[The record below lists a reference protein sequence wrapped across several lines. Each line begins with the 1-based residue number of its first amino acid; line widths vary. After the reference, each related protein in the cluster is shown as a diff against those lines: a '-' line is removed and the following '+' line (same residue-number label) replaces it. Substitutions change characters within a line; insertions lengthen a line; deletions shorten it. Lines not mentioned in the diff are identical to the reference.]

1 MGKLRDYLA
10 LIIAAA
16 AVIGI
21 VAGGL
26 SYFAKA
32 EDLQLVQ
39 MRLDQKIVA
48 DQAYDTQKRV
58 WALEER
64 NREFGTDCSRWPDAR
79 DREQYREL
87 KVKLEELDKQQN
99 KLIRK

>member
-1 MGKLRDYLA
+1 MAKIKEYLG
-10 LIIAAA
+10 LIITIA
-16 AVIGI
+16 AVIGV

-26 SYFAKA
+26 AYFAKA

-39 MRLDQKIVA
+39 QRLDQKIVA

-87 KVKLEELDKQQN
+87 KVKLEELDKQQY
-99 KLIRK
+99 KMIRK